1 LHFSATQKGND
12 FSKAVNQQFSMIFIF
27 PSHQNYIFSSEGKK
41 YNKVKKNT
49 SVAWREKE
57 IKRIWFVC
65 FFLNKIIFFFAL
77 SLRPKI

>member
-1 LHFSATQKGND
+1 LHFSATHKGNV

-27 PSHQNYIFSSEGKK
+27 PSHQDSFSAVEARK
-41 YNKVKKNT
+41 YNKIKKNT
-49 SVAWREKE
+49 PVACREKE